1 MSRSFKKRAI
11 CGLAVCKSEKQD
23 KKLAHRKFRSRVK
36 HLLQRGSIELLPT
49 HLREVSEIWDFG
61 KDGKQDWE
69 AIGSNHLFRHL
80 RTEEEIQEIIKKIK
94 RK

>member
-11 CGLAVCKSEKQD
+11 CGITTCESEKQD

-49 HLREVSEIWDFG
+49 HLREISEIWNFG
-61 KDGKQDWE
+61 KDGKCDWDN
-69 AIGSNHLFRHL
+69 IRLRCLFREFH
-80 RTEEEIQEIIKKIK
+80 TDEEIQEIIKKIK

>member
-11 CGLAVCKSEKQD
+11 CGITTCESEKQD
-23 KKLAHRKFRSRVK
+23 KKLAHRKFRRRVK

-49 HLREVSEIWDFG
+49 RLREISEIWDFG
-61 KDGKQDWE
+61 KDGKCDWE
-69 AIGSNHLFRHL
+69 VLGSDSFYRRLY
-80 RTEEEIQEIIKKIK
+80 TDEKIQEIIKKIK